1 MRPLLRLQD
10 RGHYRFDGMAASLYR
25 GLRFV
30 AERTRNGY
38 ALHRLED
45 WRRGSS
51 DPHFVVD
58 ARGRILHRGFWT
70 GYTAEELVA
79 IPPASP

>member
-1 MRPLLRLQD
+1 MRPWLRLRD
-10 RGHYRFDGMAASLYR
+10 GGHYRFDDEAASLYR
-25 GLRFV
+25 ALRFV

-38 ALHRLED
+38 ALHTLED
-45 WRRGSS
+45 WRHGSP

-58 ARGRILHRGFWT
+58 ARGRILHGGSWT

-79 IPPASP
+79 ISPASP